1 MPLGK
6 TLEEIVSTRKTLMNI
21 CAYQA
26 LYNNLAP
33 EDKKALDAAW
43 EINLPMNVILIALR
57 KEGHK
62 IGKETII
69 NHRKGQCKCPK

>member
-6 TLEEIVSTRKTLMNI
+6 TLEEIVKTRKNLSNI

-26 LYNNLAP
+26 LYDNLPP

-43 EINLPMNVILIALR
+43 EVKLPVNIIITALR

-62 IGKETII
+62 VGKETML
-69 NHRKGQCKCPK
+69 NHRKGECKCQR

>member
-6 TLEEIVSTRKTLMNI
+6 TLEEIASTRKNLLNV
-21 CAYQA
+21 CRYQA
-26 LYNNLAP
+26 LYESLTP